1 MSKIKQLL
9 ILIAGVGLMNVCQAD
24 SVNEWGPWQAEDD
37 VVAAILAGADPVE
50 VTAPTAAG
58 PAAGGSV
65 AQSVIPV
72 ALDNPN
78 ITQEGM
84 PRNITVAPAALVS
97 PVFVPI
103 DNLDV
108 AGSVLVDVEN
118 QTPAGEQ
125 APKPSFLK

>member
-1 MSKIKQLL
+1 MNKIKQTVV
-9 ILIAGVGLMNVCQAD
+9 LIAGLGLMNVALAD
-24 SVNEWGPWQAEDD
+24 SVNEWGPWQEEDD

-84 PRNITVAPAALVS
+84 PRSIPLAPIVTIITPEV
-97 PVFVPI
+97 I

-108 AGSVLVDVEN
+108 PGGGVIEGG
-118 QTPAGEQ
+118 TPSGDS
-125 APKPSFLK
+125 PDMSGFF

>member
-1 MSKIKQLL
+1 MKNVKQFLV
-9 ILIAGVGLMNVCQAD
+9 LIAGLSLISVCQAG

-78 ITQEGM
+78 VTQEGM
-84 PRNITVAPAALVS
+84 PRSVPLAPTASIVT
-97 PVFVPI
+97 PGVI

-108 AGSVLVDVEN
+108 SGGGVI
-118 QTPAGEQ
+118 AGEI
-125 APKPSFLK
+125 PSGDQPGRPDRSAR